1 VGLVA
6 RVFEREG
13 IAAVTLTSALDV
25 TERVRPPRSAF
36 LNFPLGN
43 QAGPPGQPDLQREIV
58 RRALNLLESAKE
70 PGEIIRLPFEW
81 PDPDWQ
87 SQVIATYKDEA
98 AIVGRQRV
106 ESETDESGNF
116 AVQECID
123 VCSLV

>member
-1 VGLVA
+1 MGLIA

-13 IAAVTLTSALDV
+13 IPTVTLTSALDI
-25 TERVRPPRSAF
+25 TRRVRPPRSAF

-43 QAGPPGQPDLQREIV
+43 QVGPPNQPALQRSILRPTLALLDSV
-58 RRALNLLESAKE
+58 RE
-70 PGEIIRLPFEW
+70 PGEIVRLPFEW
-81 PDPDWQ
+81 PDPGWQ
-87 SQVIATYKDEA
+87 AQVVATYNDEA